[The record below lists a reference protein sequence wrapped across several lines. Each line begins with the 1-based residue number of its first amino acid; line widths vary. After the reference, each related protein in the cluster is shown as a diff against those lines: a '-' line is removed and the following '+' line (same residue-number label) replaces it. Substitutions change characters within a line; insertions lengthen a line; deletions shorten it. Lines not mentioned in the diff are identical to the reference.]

1 MITAMNTPGIA
12 EHSAYF
18 PRFSRI
24 SIDSRQDPQRT
35 GQVTELRRKHGAHQG
50 SRSGNRRK
58 VVAEKHIAVRGNVV
72 APVGQR
78 YRRSSVDRI
87 KPHWRMKLW
96 KNIRHL
102 TDGLRELGLDI
113 GATESAIIPVKI
125 GDIAKTL
132 EAGKLLLRAGIFA
145 NPIMYPAVAKKD
157 ARIRLN
163 VMATHTTE
171 QLDKVLEAFSDVKR
185 RLNS

>member
-1 MITAMNTPGIA
+1 
-12 EHSAYF
+12 
-18 PRFSRI
+18 
-24 SIDSRQDPQRT
+24 
-35 GQVTELRRKHGAHQG
+35 
-50 SRSGNRRK
+50 
-58 VVAEKHIAVRGNVV
+58 
-72 APVGQR
+72 
-78 YRRSSVDRI
+78 
-87 KPHWRMKLW
+87 MKLW